1 MLLRGCRFQI
11 DHKSP
16 FWPLCWNAKEN
27 KDHYNGGNVKRSF
40 ILQAIFFCIVVC
52 GPPRGHASGIPAIP
66 NRIEITARRFAYAP
80 AEITLKKGQPVVLVL
95 KSADVA
101 HGLHCGELKLDIKIN
116 KGAASEARFTPDKAG
131 TFLAHC
137 AVFCGS
143 GHGQMT
149 LTIRVV
155 D

>member
-1 MLLRGCRFQI
+1 M
-11 DHKSP
+11 
-16 FWPLCWNAKEN
+16 
-27 KDHYNGGNVKRSF
+27 KRSY
-40 ILQAIFFCIVVC
+40 ILQAIVFCMVACVPC
-52 GPPRGHASGIPAIP
+52 QGHASGIPVTP
-66 NRIEITARRFAYAP
+66 NRIEITARRFAYSP
-80 AEITLKKGQPVVLVL
+80 AEITLKKGEPVVLVI

-101 HGLHCGELKLDIKIN
+101 HGLHCGELNLDIKIN